1 MLLRRLVGGGVTLLL
16 AVTLAFLLVRLA
28 GDPVIHMLGDVAPPE
43 QIEAKRQELGL
54 DRPLIVQYLSYM
66 GSLLTG
72 DLGESLRY
80 QQPNGRLIASRLAA
94 SLQLAGVAIL
104 LAVVIGV
111 PIGVF
116 AALREGTVVDRIM
129 MFFALIGQSLPLFW
143 LGMMLIFLFA
153 VELGW
158 LPAGQSGS
166 WRHVILP
173 AVALSAYPM
182 ARIARLT
189 RSSAIDV
196 MEEDYVTAARARGL
210 SYWRVATVHVLRNAA
225 LPVVTVIGLHLGQM
239 LSGVVTLEVVFS
251 WPGLG
256 ALAVDA
262 LRFRDFFLVQAI
274 VVVGASLFVTINLTV
289 DLLYGVIDPRI
300 RDTGI

>member
-1 MLLRRLVGGGVTLLL
+1 MLLRRLVGGVLTLLL

-28 GDPVIHMLGDVAPPE
+28 GDPVVHMLGGLAPPE

-54 DRPLIVQYLSYM
+54 DRPLIAQYVSYM

-80 QQPNGRLIASRLAA
+80 QQSNGRLIASRLVA
-94 SLQLAGVAIL
+94 SLQLAGVALL
-104 LAVVIGV
+104 LAIVIGV
-111 PIGVF
+111 PIGLF
-116 AALREGTVVDRIM
+116 AALREGTLVDRVM
-129 MFFALIGQSLPLFW
+129 MLFALIGQSLPLFW
-143 LGMMLIFLFA
+143 LGMMLILLFA

-166 WRHVILP
+166 WKHVILP
-173 AVALSAYPM
+173 AVTLSAYPL

-210 SYWRVATVHVLRNAA
+210 SHWRVATVHILKNAA
-225 LPVVTVIGLHLGQM
+225 LPVVTIIGLHLGQM

-256 ALAVDA
+256 ALAVGA

-274 VVVGASLFVTINLTV
+274 VVVGASLFVAINLAV
-289 DLLYGVIDPRI
+289 DLLYGAIDPRI
-300 RDTGI
+300 RSSGS

>member
-1 MLLRRLVGGGVTLLL
+1 MLRRVTGGVITLLL

-28 GDPVIHMLGDVAPPE
+28 GDPVVHMLGDIAPPE
-43 QIEAKRQELGL
+43 QIEAKRHELGL
-54 DRPLIVQYLSYM
+54 DRPLVVQYVSYM

-80 QQPNGRLIASRLAA
+80 QRSNGPLIAGRLLA
-94 SLQLAGVAIL
+94 SLQLAGAAIL

-111 PIGVF
+111 PVGLF
-116 AALREGTVVDRIM
+116 AAFREGTSVDRVM
-129 MFFALIGQSLPLFW
+129 MFFALISQSLPLFW
-143 LGMMLIFLFA
+143 LGMMLILLFA
-153 VELGW
+153 VELRW

-166 WRHVILP
+166 WKHVILP
-173 AVALSAYPM
+173 AVSLSAYPM
-182 ARIARLT
+182 ARIARLM

-196 MEEDYVTAARARGL
+196 IGEDYVTAARARGL
-210 SYWRVATVHVLRNAA
+210 SRWRVATVHVLRNAA
-225 LPVVTVIGLHLGQM
+225 LPVVTIIGLHLGQM

-256 ALAVDA
+256 ALAVGA

-274 VVVGASLFVTINLTV
+274 VVVGASLFVAINLAV
-289 DLLYGVIDPRI
+289 DLLYGAIDPRI
-300 RDTGI
+300 RDAEI

>member
-1 MLLRRLVGGGVTLLL
+1 MLRRLAGGVITLLL

-28 GDPVIHMLGDVAPPE
+28 GDPVVHMLGDIAPPE
-43 QIEAKRQELGL
+43 QIEAKRHELGL
-54 DRPLIVQYLSYM
+54 DRPLVVQYVSYM

-80 QQPNGRLIASRLAA
+80 QRSNGPLIAGRLLA
-94 SLQLAGVAIL
+94 SLQLAGAAIL

-111 PIGVF
+111 PVGLF
-116 AALREGTVVDRIM
+116 AAFREGTSVDRVM
-129 MFFALIGQSLPLFW
+129 MFFALISQSLPLFW
-143 LGMMLIFLFA
+143 LGMMLILLFA
-153 VELGW
+153 VELRW

-166 WRHVILP
+166 WKHVILP
-173 AVALSAYPM
+173 AVSLSAYPM
-182 ARIARLT
+182 ARIARLM

-196 MEEDYVTAARARGL
+196 IGEDYVTAARARGL
-210 SYWRVATVHVLRNAA
+210 SRWRVATVHVLRNAA
-225 LPVVTVIGLHLGQM
+225 LPVVTIIGLHLGQM

-256 ALAVDA
+256 ALAVGA

-274 VVVGASLFVTINLTV
+274 VVVGASLFVAINLAV
-289 DLLYGVIDPRI
+289 DLLYGAIDPRI
-300 RDTGI
+300 RDAEI

>member
-1 MLLRRLVGGGVTLLL
+1 MLLRRLAGGVISLVL

-28 GDPVIHMLGDVAPPE
+28 GDPVVHMLGGVAPPE

-54 DRPLIVQYLSYM
+54 DRPLIVQYISYM

-80 QQPNGRLIASRLAA
+80 QQSNGQLIAGRLVA
-94 SLQLAGVAIL
+94 SLQLAGVAMF
-104 LAVVIGV
+104 LAVVVGV
-111 PIGVF
+111 PLGLF
-116 AALREGTVVDRIM
+116 AALREGTIFDRVT

-143 LGMMLIFLFA
+143 LGMILILLFA

-166 WRHVILP
+166 WQHVILP
-173 AVALSAYPM
+173 AVSLSAYPM
-182 ARIARLT
+182 ARVARLT
-189 RSSAIDV
+189 RSSAIEV
-196 MEEDYVTAARARGL
+196 LGEDYVTAARARGL
-210 SYWRVATVHVLRNAA
+210 SNWRVATVHVLRNVG
-225 LPVVTVIGLHLGQM
+225 LPLVTIIGLHLGQM

-256 ALAVDA
+256 ALAVGA
-262 LRFRDFFLVQAI
+262 LQFRDFFLVQAI
-274 VVVGASLFVTINLTV
+274 VVVGASLFVAINLAV
-289 DLLYGVIDPRI
+289 DLLYGAIDPRI
-300 RDTGI
+300 RNAEI

>member
-1 MLLRRLVGGGVTLLL
+1 MLL

-28 GDPVIHMLGDVAPPE
+28 GDPVVHMLGDIAPPE
-43 QIEAKRQELGL
+43 QIEAKRHELGL
-54 DRPLIVQYLSYM
+54 DRPLVVQYVSYM

-80 QQPNGRLIASRLAA
+80 QRSNGPLIAGRLLA
-94 SLQLAGVAIL
+94 SLQLAGAAIL

-111 PIGVF
+111 PVGLF
-116 AALREGTVVDRIM
+116 AAFREGTSVDRVM
-129 MFFALIGQSLPLFW
+129 MFFALISQSLPLFW
-143 LGMMLIFLFA
+143 LGMMLILLFA
-153 VELGW
+153 VELRW

-166 WRHVILP
+166 WKHVILP
-173 AVALSAYPM
+173 AVSLSAYPM
-182 ARIARLT
+182 ARIARLM

-196 MEEDYVTAARARGL
+196 IGEDYVTAARARGL
-210 SYWRVATVHVLRNAA
+210 SRWRVATVHVLRNAA
-225 LPVVTVIGLHLGQM
+225 LPVVTIIGLHLGQM

-256 ALAVDA
+256 ALAVGA

-274 VVVGASLFVTINLTV
+274 VVVGASLFVAINLAV
-289 DLLYGVIDPRI
+289 DLLYGAIDPRI
-300 RDTGI
+300 RDAEI

>member
-1 MLLRRLVGGGVTLLL
+1 MLLRRFAGGAVTLVL

-28 GDPVIHMLGDVAPPE
+28 GDPVVHMLGEVAPPE
-43 QIEAKRQELGL
+43 QIEAKRHELGL
-54 DRPLIVQYLSYM
+54 DRPLIVQYVSYM

-80 QQPNGRLIASRLAA
+80 QQSNARLIGTRLLA
-94 SLQLAGVAIL
+94 SLQLAGVAML
-104 LAVVIGV
+104 LSIVVGI
-111 PIGVF
+111 PIGLF
-116 AALREGTVVDRIM
+116 AALREGTFIDRVM
-129 MFFALIGQSLPLFW
+129 MFFALISQSLPLFW
-143 LGMMLIFLFA
+143 LGMMLILLFA
-153 VELGW
+153 VELNW

-166 WRHVILP
+166 WNHVILP
-173 AVALSAYPM
+173 AVSLSAYPM

-196 MEEDYVTAARARGL
+196 IEQDYVTAARARGL
-210 SYWRVATVHVLRNAA
+210 SRFRVATVHVLKNAA
-225 LPVVTVIGLHLGQM
+225 LPVVTIIGLHLGQM

-256 ALAVDA
+256 ALAVGA

-274 VVVGASLFVTINLTV
+274 VVVGATLFVAINLAV
-289 DLLYGVIDPRI
+289 DLLYGAIDPRI
-300 RDTGI
+300 RDAEI